1 MMKEF
6 CDNSYLEDLH
16 ITRKNMIRYIIKLK
30 DKAQADGRKVSKF
43 DWPQLLTEKRKKN
56 VQSSRPNDS
65 KRFIR
70 KFRRN

>member
-1 MMKEF
+1 MKEGKKTLF
-6 CDNSYLEDLH
+6 NY
-16 ITRKNMIRYIIKLK
+16 RRKLK
-30 DKAQADGRKVSKF
+30 EGKTQADGRKVSKF